1 MLLSVRVIVLAFI
14 TSILVACGGG
24 GGDGGVAAGPTPNFA
39 GNYQISTSILISN
52 TCGDSPAAVIAGG
65 GDTIVQNGRN
75 ISASGGALTG
85 AVDDDN
91 GGFTITKTE
100 TTATGLTTVIS
111 MKFRVT
117 AAGASTF
124 TVQLNGLGSIGSAS
138 CAVSYTGTAT
148 KI

>member
-24 GGDGGVAAGPTPNFA
+24 GGDGGVAVGPTPNFA
-39 GNYQISTSILISN
+39 GNYQFSTLTLTSN
-52 TCGDSPAAVIAGG
+52 TCGDASTAAIAGG

-75 ISASGGALTG
+75 IAASGGALTG
-85 AVDDDN
+85 TVDDDN
-91 GGFTITKTE
+91 GGFTITKTDA
-100 TTATGLTTVIS
+100 TAKGVTTVIS

-117 AAGASTF
+117 APGASTF
-124 TVQLNGLGSIGSAS
+124 TVQMNGLGSIGSAS
-138 CAVSYTGTAT
+138 CAVSYTGSAT